1 MDTDKASEEF
11 KQLPSLV
18 KELWND
24 EKAGPLTNQAA
35 REIERLN
42 AALQQAVNE
51 RNEAWFQLEELQEG
65 RDVTAGGKDGKAIVS
80 G

>member
-24 EKAGPLTNQAA
+24 EKSGPLTNQAA

-51 RNEAWFQLEELQEG
+51 RNEAWFQLEELQES
-65 RDVTAGGKDGKAIVS
+65 RDVTAGVKNGKTIVS